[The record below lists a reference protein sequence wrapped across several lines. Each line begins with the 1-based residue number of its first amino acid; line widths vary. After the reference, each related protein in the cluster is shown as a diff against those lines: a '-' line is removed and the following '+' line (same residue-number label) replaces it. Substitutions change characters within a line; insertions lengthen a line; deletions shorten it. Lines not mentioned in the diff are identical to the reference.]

1 MLGNIGNLSS
11 AEGGQLLL
19 PTSTQQTN
27 NNNNNNNNNM
37 VAAPTSP
44 RHIDNSTPVD
54 ELSTVE
60 PQEVQAFDSFDEMGL
75 NEDSLRGVYSYGFEK
90 PSAIQSRSI
99 VPMAQGRDMIAQ
111 AQSGTGKTGAFTIG
125 LLQLIDIK
133 NRSPQ
138 AIVLAPT
145 KELARQ
151 HQLVITGIGDH
162 LGVKTHLAIGGSRTD
177 YNELRSSHVLVGT
190 PGRSLDLLQKTAIG
204 KGIRVLV
211 VDEADEMLSAGFEEQ
226 MYNIFQS
233 MPKQMQVCLFSATMP
248 VEIIELSDKFM
259 KEDRLHILV
268 KAEQVTL
275 DGIKQ
280 FYVDCGRAD
289 FKLDVLKDLYE
300 TLTVSQSVIFVNSR
314 RQCQWLYDQLEMAD
328 FTVSCIH
335 GDMEDADRAAK
346 MKEFRS
352 GASRVL
358 LATNVLARGIDV
370 QQVSLVVNYDLPR
383 GEEGRE
389 SYIHRIGRGGRF
401 GRKGV
406 AINFVTEED
415 VGTLR
420 GIEKFWACQIEEMP
434 MNIADLI

>member
-1 MLGNIGNLSS
+1 MK
-11 AEGGQLLL
+11 
-19 PTSTQQTN
+19 
-27 NNNNNNNNNM
+27 
-37 VAAPTSP
+37 
-44 RHIDNSTPVD
+44 
-54 ELSTVE
+54 
-60 PQEVQAFDSFDEMGL
+60 L
-75 NEDSLRGVYSYGFEK
+75 NEDTLRGIYSYGFEK
-90 PSAIQSRSI
+90 PSAIQARSI
-99 VPMAQGRDMIAQ
+99 VPMAAGRDLIAQ

-125 LLQLIDIK
+125 LLERLDMSAK
-133 NRSPQ
+133 HPQ
-138 AIVLAPT
+138 VIVLSPT

-151 HQLVITGIGDH
+151 HQMVIMSIGDH
-162 LGVKTHLAIGGSRTD
+162 LGVRTTLAIGGVRTD
-177 YNELRSSHVLVGT
+177 FNELRQSHVIVGT
-190 PGRSLDLLQKTAIG
+190 PGRTLDLLQKTSIG
-204 KGIRVLV
+204 RDIKLLV

-226 MYNIFQS
+226 MYNIFQG
-233 MPKQMQVCLFSATMP
+233 MPKDMQVTLFSATMP
-248 VEIIELSDKFM
+248 QEIIELSEKIM
-259 KEDRLHILV
+259 SPERLHILV
-268 KAEQVTL
+268 KAEEVTL

-280 FYVDCGRAD
+280 FYVDCGRNE

-328 FTVSCIH
+328 FTVSCLH
-335 GDMEDADRAAK
+335 GDMDDEDRAQR

-406 AINFVTEED
+406 AVNFVTEED

-420 GIEKFWACQIEEMP
+420 AIEKFWSCEIAEMP